1 MIFHAYFIKLL
12 CLLYF
17 LQQIAAHSCRFSRW
31 QDKSG
36 VADVSSC
43 SNDSQ
48 AWIQCLQPD
57 AKYSSNTPRPRHTRF
72 MSPWHGAQDVIV
84 LYPYCSYYY
93 NQLWPNMSDISVYI
107 FAFPKLLNQLQL
119 DMPKGASVSDCPS
132 QTWIQLEIY
141 PGPLRKT
148 SQACVGPKSGPKR
161 ILVQP

>member
-17 LQQIAAHSCRFSRW
+17 LQQIAAHSCRFSCW

-72 MSPWHGAQDVIV
+72 MSPWHGAQDAIV

-93 NQLWPNMSDISVYI
+93 NQLWPNMSDILVYI
-107 FAFPKLLNQLQL
+107 FAFPKLLQSVTS
-119 DMPKGASVSDCPS
+119 GYASGC
-132 QTWIQLEIY
+132 
-141 PGPLRKT
+141 K
-148 SQACVGPKSGPKR
+148 CVGLPKPNLNSTGNLSRPITKD
-161 ILVQP
+161 